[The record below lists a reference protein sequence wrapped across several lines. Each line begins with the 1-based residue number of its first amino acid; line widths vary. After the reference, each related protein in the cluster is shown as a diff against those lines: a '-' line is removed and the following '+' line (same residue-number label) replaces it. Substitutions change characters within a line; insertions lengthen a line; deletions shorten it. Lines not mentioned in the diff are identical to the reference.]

1 MRVQVNT
8 VVTVNY
14 QMFSTDGVLIDE
26 NQAPMDYLHGG
37 YDQILPAVEADLEGC
52 VVGDKVSVELTPEQA
67 FGEHDP
73 ELVFAED
80 LRLLPEDVQVGM
92 VFETRD
98 EDNEET
104 TLHRVIE
111 VDMQTGK
118 VVLDANHPL
127 AGLDLRFV
135 AEVVAIRAAS
145 AAEISA
151 VSGD

>member
-1 MRVQVNT
+1 MRVQLNT

-26 NQAPMDYLHGG
+26 NQAPMEYLHGG
-37 YDQILPAVEADLEGC
+37 YEQILPAVEAELEGC
-52 VVGDKVSVELTPEQA
+52 VVGDKVSVELRPEQA

-80 LRLLPEDVQVGM
+80 LRLLPDDVEVGM

-98 EDNEET
+98 EEYDET
-104 TLHRVIE
+104 LLHRVVE
-111 VDMQTGK
+111 VDMQNGK

-127 AGLDLRFV
+127 AGMDLRFV
-135 AEVVAIRAAS
+135 AEVLAIRAAT

-151 VSGD
+151 ITEA